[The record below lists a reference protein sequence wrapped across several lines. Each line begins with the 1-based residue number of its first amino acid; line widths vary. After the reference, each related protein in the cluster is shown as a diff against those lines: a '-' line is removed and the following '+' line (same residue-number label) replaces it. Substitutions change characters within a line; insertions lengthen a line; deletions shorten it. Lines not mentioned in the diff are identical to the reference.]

1 MMNSTSS
8 EKHIVRLEAG
18 RSRQSYWEDVF
29 RYRELFSVLARRDIA
44 VRYKQTAIG
53 VLWAVLRPLL
63 TMMVFTFVF
72 GRIAKLPSEGAPYPL
87 LVFSGMVPWFFFA
100 SSISESS
107 GSLVANANLLSKVY
121 FPRILIPASSILV
134 AAVDFVIALVLLVA
148 LMVFF
153 DVMPSWRL
161 VCLPLFLA
169 VALAAALGLGL
180 CFSALNIRYRD
191 FQFIVPFLLQMGI
204 YVSPIGFAS
213 TVVSEQWRLVYAL
226 NPMVGVIEGFRWAV
240 LGGAF
245 EIRWDVLAVS
255 GVVSGVLLCVGV
267 LFFRRFERGIADVI

>member
-1 MMNSTSS
+1 MNSQS
-8 EKHIVRLEAG
+8 ESKFVVRLEAG

-29 RYRELFSVLARRDIA
+29 RYRELFSVLAHRDIS

-53 VLWAVLRPLL
+53 VLWAVIRPLL
-63 TMMVFTFVF
+63 TMLVFTFVF
-72 GRIAKLPSEGAPYPL
+72 GRVAKLPSDGAPYPL

-121 FPRILIPASSILV
+121 FPRILIPASSVLV
-134 AAVDFVIALVLLVA
+134 AAVDFLIALILLVA

-153 DVMPSWRL
+153 GVMPSWRL
-161 VCLPLFLA
+161 ICLPVFLA

-180 CFSALNIRYRD
+180 SFSALNIRYRD
-191 FQFIVPFLLQMGI
+191 FQFIVPFLLQLGI

-245 EIRWDVLAVS
+245 TIRWDVLLVS
-255 GVVSGVLLCVGV
+255 GSVAVILLWLG
-267 LFFRRFERGIADVI
+267 LASFRRFERGIADVI